1 MFCISL
7 WSFRRD
13 IDNDELGIKDVP
25 TEENMA
31 YSCLPTSLISPDIN
45 STMQILVKE
54 NLSYASYSVG
64 QTVSEGPAR
73 NNEYETVDATPYK
86 Q

>member
-7 WSFRRD
+7 WLFRRD
-13 IDNDELGIKDVP
+13 KDNDELEMKDVP

-31 YSCLPTSLISPDIN
+31 YSCLPNNLVSCDIN
-45 STMQILVKE
+45 SSTQILVKE

-64 QTVSEGPAR
+64 QTVSEGPAQ
-73 NNEYETVDATPYK
+73 NNECEAVDATPYK